1 MKHTPGPWSYW
12 NGICSPGGRVT
23 QDETGTHIAIPTVYA
38 NAQLTDANARLI
50 AAAPEQNEAYAGLS
64 KAREGQL
71 SFHRAKADEYR
82 VAVDSL
88 ESERAAN
95 AHLTA
100 EVARM
105 TEECDMLKGEAAVLK
120 ILLRDADEVLAVV
133 ELDDCDEDESMMKL
147 RMAIA
152 GAIAHKLPCGECH
165 LQDGER
171 CDICGAMNAT
181 DIRARGSQ

>member
-1 MKHTPGPWSYW
+1 MKTD
-12 NGICSPGGRVT
+12 T
-23 QDETGTHIAIPTVYA
+23 TTMIAAMYELARTIRSDGVA
-38 NAQLTDANARLI
+38 NAAIFEAAERLGLQHAEIARLTK
-50 AAAPEQNEAYAGLS
+50 QNEAYAGLS

-133 ELDDCDEDESMMKL
+133 KL

>member
-1 MKHTPGPWSYW
+1 MKTD
-12 NGICSPGGRVT
+12 T
-23 QDETGTHIAIPTVYA
+23 TTMIAAMYELARTIRSDGVA
-38 NAQLTDANARLI
+38 NAAIFEAAERLGLQHAEIARLTK
-50 AAAPEQNEAYAGLS
+50 QNEAYAGLS

-181 DIRARGSQ
+181 DIRARAKP

>member
-1 MKHTPGPWSYW
+1 MKTD
-12 NGICSPGGRVT
+12 T
-23 QDETGTHIAIPTVYA
+23 TTLIASMYELARTIRSDDSVA
-38 NAQLTDANARLI
+38 NAEILEAAERLGLQHAEIARLTK
-50 AAAPEQNEAYAGLS
+50 QNEAYAGLS
-64 KAREGQL
+64 KAREWQL

-105 TEECDMLKGEAAVLK
+105 TAECDMLKGEAAVLK

-133 ELDDCDEDESMMKL
+133 EADDCDEDESMMKL